1 MLQSE
6 RWRVRPGEAFALA
19 AVDPASTE
27 GAPGDKAATKDALH
41 ELRERLHD
49 LQHRLWAEDERSVLV
64 VLQAIDAGGKDG
76 TIKHV
81 FRGVNPQGCKVVSFK
96 APNDTELA
104 HDFLWRVHQNT
115 PAKGMIGIF
124 NRSHYEDVLVV
135 RVKQL
140 VPEAVWRKR
149 YDIIND
155 FEHGLAEAGTR
166 IVKFLL
172 HISKDEQA
180 ERFRRRLER
189 PDKRWKFSKG
199 DLDERARWDDYQA
212 AFEEA
217 VVRTSTGVA
226 PWYVIPAD
234 HKWYRNWCVLT
245 TLLETLEDMSPQF
258 PEPAE
263 DLDGIV
269 IA

>member
-1 MLQSE
+1 
-6 RWRVRPGEAFALA
+6 
-19 AVDPASTE
+19 
-27 GAPGDKAATKDALH
+27 
-41 ELRERLHD
+41 
-49 LQHRLWAEDERSVLV
+49 
-64 VLQAIDAGGKDG
+64 
-76 TIKHV
+76 
-81 FRGVNPQGCKVVSFK
+81 
-96 APNDTELA
+96 
-104 HDFLWRVHQNT
+104 
-115 PAKGMIGIF
+115 
-124 NRSHYEDVLVV
+124 VLVV